1 MISMSRVWLGQ
12 ITDEEVAVLR
22 ISDGAHLSGPKPS
35 TEWRIH
41 QGILQQR
48 NDVSVVLHWHSAY
61 ATIMA
66 CRNTMNVNYNVIPE
80 IPYYIGPIGSVAY
93 QLPGSEE
100 LADQIAIRMKD
111 HDLVLMQNHGEV
123 TVGKSYEEA
132 IQRAVFFE
140 LACRIIVVGGDNIA
154 PLSDDQA
161 ETLTML

>member
-1 MISMSRVWLGQ
+1 MKDDSSKLSRFVRACHRLETEGLIRCSSGNMSCRLPEDRFMISMSRVWLGQ

-93 QLPGSEE
+93 
-100 LADQIAIRMKD
+100 
-111 HDLVLMQNHGEV
+111 
-123 TVGKSYEEA
+123 
-132 IQRAVFFE
+132 
-140 LACRIIVVGGDNIA
+140 
-154 PLSDDQA
+154 
-161 ETLTML
+161 

>member
-1 MISMSRVWLGQ
+1 
-12 ITDEEVAVLR
+12 
-22 ISDGAHLSGPKPS
+22 
-35 TEWRIH
+35 
-41 QGILQQR
+41 
-48 NDVSVVLHWHSAY
+48 
-61 ATIMA
+61 
-66 CRNTMNVNYNVIPE
+66 
-80 IPYYIGPIGSVAY
+80 
-93 QLPGSEE
+93 
-100 LADQIAIRMKD
+100 MKD